1 MKLLITN
8 FRKKTISIVAMLLL
22 AMNAVAFAASGNWTA
37 TGSVHTPR
45 DGHTATLLP
54 NGNVVVAGGEN
65 NNLVLDSS
73 EVYSPTFSSWTVTGN
88 LNVARSNA
96 SAALLPSGAILIAGG
111 CVADCLG
118 ATTAS
123 AETYNSVN
131 GKWATTGAMA
141 TARTYFGMVLLPSGQ
156 ILVAGGCTGLNANG
170 CNGVTNKA
178 EIYNPSTGKWTP
190 TGSMTAARGSLT
202 ATLLPNGKVL
212 VAGGIN
218 GAGNPLGTAEL
229 YNPATGKW
237 TATGKMI
244 TARDE
249 HTATL
254 LSTGSVLVA
263 GGENAAGVT
272 TTKTELYNPST
283 GKWTA
288 TGKLNTSRLEHTA
301 TMLMN
306 GNVLISGGNN
316 VTANA
321 TTVLSSA
328 ELYSPST
335 GKWTNTGSMS
345 VARVGHTATLLTS
358 GAVLASSGSD
368 ANNDWTSAELYQP

>member
-1 MKLLITN
+1 MAGAK
-8 FRKKTISIVAMLLL
+8 
-22 AMNAVAFAASGNWTA
+22 AF
-37 TGSVHTPR
+37 TPR

-54 NGNVVVAGGEN
+54 NGNVVIAGGEN
-65 NNLVLDSS
+65 NNQALSSS
-73 EVYSPTFSSWTVTGN
+73 EVYSPTFRSWAVSGN

-96 SAALLPSGAILIAGG
+96 STVLLPSGAILIAGG
-111 CVADCLG
+111 CVANCLG

-123 AETYNSVN
+123 AELYKSV
-131 GKWATTGAMA
+131 GGIWTSTRAMA
-141 TARTYFGMVLLPSGQ
+141 TARTYFSMVLLPSGQ
-156 ILVAGGCTGLNANG
+156 ALVAGGCTGLNANG
-170 CNGVTNKA
+170 CSGVTNKA
-178 EIYNPSTGKWTP
+178 EIYNPSTGKWTA
-190 TGSMTAARGSLT
+190 TGSMIAARGNLT

-254 LSTGSVLVA
+254 LSTGNVLVA
-263 GGENAAGVT
+263 GGEDVSGVT
-272 TTKTELYNPST
+272 TTKTELYKPST

-288 TGKLNTSRLEHTA
+288 TGNLNTSRLEHTA

-306 GNVLISGGNN
+306 GYALIAGGNN

-328 ELYSPST
+328 ERYSPTT
-335 GKWTNTGSMS
+335 GKWTKTGSMS

-358 GAVLASSGSD
+358 GNVLATSGSD